1 MAEIIEL
8 DNRMMGENLRKARTA
23 RGMTQTE
30 LAKRLEISLPAYR
43 KIESGQ
49 TRIINSNYEK
59 CAEILGIP
67 LIELIN
73 GFMPVM
79 DSAGVFEDAR
89 AEYLSRIDQ
98 LSDKVASL
106 ETTLQDKDRLI
117 YTQELLIE
125 HLQKYFV

>member
-23 RGMTQTE
+23 RGMTKTE

-67 LIELIN
+67 LIELVN
-73 GFMPVM
+73 GFLPVM

-106 ETTLQDKDRLI
+106 ETTLQDKDRII

-125 HLQKYFV
+125 HLQK

>member
-23 RGMTQTE
+23 RGMTKTE

-49 TRIINSNYEK
+49 TRIINSHYEK

-125 HLQKYFV
+125 HLQK

>member
-106 ETTLQDKDRLI
+106 ETTLQDKDRII

-125 HLQKYFV
+125 HLQK

>member
-8 DNRMMGENLRKARTA
+8 DNRMMGENLRKARTP

-125 HLQKYFV
+125 HLQK

>member
-23 RGMTQTE
+23 RGMTKTE

-67 LIELIN
+67 LIELVN

-106 ETTLQDKDRLI
+106 ETTLQDKDRII

-125 HLQKYFV
+125 HLQK

>member
-23 RGMTQTE
+23 RGMTKTE

-49 TRIINSNYEK
+49 TRIINSHYEK

-79 DSAGVFEDAR
+79 DSAGMFEDAR

-125 HLQKYFV
+125 HLQK

>member
-23 RGMTQTE
+23 RGMTKTE

-43 KIESGQ
+43 K
-49 TRIINSNYEK
+49 
-59 CAEILGIP
+59 
-67 LIELIN
+67 IELIN

-125 HLQKYFV
+125 HLQK

>member
-23 RGMTQTE
+23 RGMTKTE

-49 TRIINSNYEK
+49 TRIINSHYEK

-106 ETTLQDKDRLI
+106 ETTLQDKDRII

-125 HLQKYFV
+125 HLQK

>member
-1 MAEIIEL
+1 MAKIIEL

-125 HLQKYFV
+125 HLQK

>member
-30 LAKRLEISLPAYR
+30 LAKRREISLPAYR

-125 HLQKYFV
+125 HLQK

>member
-8 DNRMMGENLRKARTA
+8 DNRMMGENLRKVRTA
-23 RGMTQTE
+23 RGMTKTE

-49 TRIINSNYEK
+49 TRIINSHYEK

-125 HLQKYFV
+125 HLQK

>member
-23 RGMTQTE
+23 RGMTMTE

-49 TRIINSNYEK
+49 TRIINSHYEK

-125 HLQKYFV
+125 HLQK

>member
-23 RGMTQTE
+23 RGMTMTE

-125 HLQKYFV
+125 HLQK

>member
-23 RGMTQTE
+23 LGMTKTE

-49 TRIINSNYEK
+49 TRIINSHYEK

-106 ETTLQDKDRLI
+106 ETTLQDKDRII

-125 HLQKYFV
+125 HLQK

>member
-23 RGMTQTE
+23 RGMTKTE

-106 ETTLQDKDRLI
+106 ETTLQDKDRII

-125 HLQKYFV
+125 HLQK

>member
-8 DNRMMGENLRKARTA
+8 DNHMMGENLRKARTA
-23 RGMTQTE
+23 RGMTKTE

-49 TRIINSNYEK
+49 TRIINSHYEK

-125 HLQKYFV
+125 HLQK

>member
-23 RGMTQTE
+23 RGMTKTE

-125 HLQKYFV
+125 HLQK

>member
-23 RGMTQTE
+23 RGMTKTE

-98 LSDKVASL
+98 LSDKLASL
-106 ETTLQDKDRLI
+106 ETTLQDKDRII

-125 HLQKYFV
+125 HLQK

>member
-49 TRIINSNYEK
+49 TRIINSHYEK

-79 DSAGVFEDAR
+79 DSAGEFEDAR

-125 HLQKYFV
+125 HLQK

>member
-98 LSDKVASL
+98 LSDTVASL
-106 ETTLQDKDRLI
+106 ETTLQDKDRII

-125 HLQKYFV
+125 HLQK

>member
-73 GFMPVM
+73 GIMPVM

-106 ETTLQDKDRLI
+106 ETTLQDKDRII

-125 HLQKYFV
+125 HLQK

>member
-23 RGMTQTE
+23 RGMTKTE

-79 DSAGVFEDAR
+79 ESAGVFEDAR

-125 HLQKYFV
+125 HLQK

>member
-8 DNRMMGENLRKARTA
+8 NNRIMGENLGKAREE
-23 RGMTQTE
+23 RGLTKTE
-30 LAKRLEISLPAYR
+30 LAKRLEISLTAYR
-43 KIESGQ
+43 KIEDGK
-49 TRIINSNYEK
+49 THIINKHYEK
-59 CAEILGIP
+59 CADILGIP
-67 LIELIN
+67 LIELII

-125 HLQKYFV
+125 HLQK

>member
-23 RGMTQTE
+23 RGMTKTE

-67 LIELIN
+67 LIELVN

-125 HLQKYFV
+125 HLQK

>member
-23 RGMTQTE
+23 RGMTKTE

-49 TRIINSNYEK
+49 TRIINSHYEK

-79 DSAGVFEDAR
+79 DSAVVFEDAR

-125 HLQKYFV
+125 HLQK

>member
-49 TRIINSNYEK
+49 TRIIDSNYEK

-106 ETTLQDKDRLI
+106 ETTLQDKDRII

-125 HLQKYFV
+125 HLQK

>member
-8 DNRMMGENLRKARTA
+8 DNHMMGENLRKARTA
-23 RGMTQTE
+23 RGMTKTE

-125 HLQKYFV
+125 HLQK

>member
-125 HLQKYFV
+125 HLQK

>member
-49 TRIINSNYEK
+49 TRIINSHYEK

-98 LSDKVASL
+98 LSDKGASL

-125 HLQKYFV
+125 HLQK